1 MKNILIILVCLFVTF
16 NFVAQASR
24 EKDSHEHGAAN
35 VMLAMEGE
43 KLQLNFEV
51 PSDSLIG
58 FEHLPKSPDQRH
70 NFSKAISTL
79 SEPSKLFSI
88 PANAE
93 CLLVSV
99 NVSQSLFSGK
109 GGHGHDEKDDHGHD
123 EKGFWDSLFGHDE
136 KDDHGHDEK
145 DDHGHD
151 EKDDHGHDKS
161 EKSEIHSEF
170 HSKYQWNCHHLDDLD
185 SIETELMNIFPRI
198 EEIRVSWI
206 AENGQGSIEL
216 ESKDDPIRGWK

>member
-1 MKNILIILVCLFVTF
+1 MKNILIVFVCLIVSF
-16 NFVAQASR
+16 NFLAKAAR

-51 PSDSLIG
+51 PSESLIG
-58 FEHLPKSPDQRH
+58 FEHLPKSQDQLQ

-88 PANAE
+88 PSKAE
-93 CLLVSV
+93 CLLVGV

-109 GGHGHDEKDDHGHD
+109 DEHGHDEKDNHGHD

-136 KDDHGHDEK
+136 KDDHGHDE
-145 DDHGHD
+145 
-151 EKDDHGHDKS
+151 S

-185 SIETELMNIFPRI
+185 SIGTQLMNIFPRI

-206 AENGQGSIEL
+206 AENSQGSIEL
-216 ESKDDPIRGWK
+216 ESKDDRMKGWK

>member
-1 MKNILIILVCLFVTF
+1 MKNIFFILVCISVSF
-16 NFVAQASR
+16 NALAESSR

-51 PSDSLIG
+51 PSESLIG
-58 FEHLPKSPDQRH
+58 FEHFPKSQDQRWYF
-70 NFSKAISTL
+70 NEAIKTL
-79 SEPSKLFSI
+79 LEPSKLFSI

-93 CLLVSV
+93 CLLVGIK
-99 NVSQSLFSGK
+99 VSQSLFSAE
-109 GGHGHDEKDDHGHD
+109 DEHGHD

-136 KDDHGHDEK
+136 KDE
-145 DDHGHD
+145 HGHD

-185 SIETELMNIFPRI
+185 SIETQLMNIFPSI

-206 AENGQGSIEL
+206 TENSQGAIEL
-216 ESKDDPIRGWK
+216 ESKDDRIKGWK